1 MIILDSDPL
10 SVLQHPESPQFERL
24 TEVMERSN
32 DQDFATTVV
41 SLEEQMRGWLV
52 AINRAKGV
60 HKQVVYDQR
69 LTKMVDFYSRWKVVD
84 FDSKAADHFSK
95 YRKARV
101 RVATMDLKIAAIA
114 ISVGA
119 ILLSANLRDFQ
130 LVPGLDVQDWL
141 T

>member
-1 MIILDSDPL
+1 
-10 SVLQHPESPQFERL
+10 
-24 TEVMERSN
+24 
-32 DQDFATTVV
+32 
-41 SLEEQMRGWLV
+41 
-52 AINRAKGV
+52 
-60 HKQVVYDQR
+60 
-69 LTKMVDFYSRWKVVD
+69 VD